1 MENMIRGALMR
12 GKVVRVAPIDNS
24 YTRGSKVCLACWRN
38 SKETSIT
45 EGSEQGGN
53 RSTEISGKGTRA
65 RSPSATVK
73 S

>member
-24 YTRGSKVCLACWRN
+24 TSVPKVCLACWRN
-38 SKETSIT
+38 NKGTSIT
-45 EGSEQGGN
+45 EWSEQRGN
-53 RSTEISGKGTRA
+53 TSTEISGKGTRA